1 MPHDSGDFAFDK
13 LTSKEAVDDFFKR
26 IFPDFYEMM
35 PNVADAWED
44 HPLSSL
50 AIVRCYPWAH
60 GKTALMGDAAHATVP
75 FYGQGMN
82 AGFEDCT
89 VLSELMKKHN
99 ENWDAVFQ
107 EYSKERKPDGDALQ
121 NLSLDNYYVM
131 RDYVADP
138 QFLLRKKIEA
148 KFSDLYPEKWMPLY
162 SQVTFS
168 EIRYSVAYNQGQVQ
182 NKIMDEVMAIPDIEN
197 CWDSEM
203 VMTKILELC
212 N

>member
-1 MPHDSGDFAFDK
+1 
-13 LTSKEAVDDFFKR
+13 
-26 IFPDFYEMM
+26 
-35 PNVADAWED
+35 
-44 HPLSSL
+44 
-50 AIVRCYPWAH
+50 
-60 GKTALMGDAAHATVP
+60 MGDAAHATVP